1 VVVACWDVIC
11 CRYDD
16 CTFTMH
22 RDMIQAGAP
31 RLFKSILTVHL
42 RLWVVILLLRNG
54 GRWRMETETGEEHE
68 NRVDGGDK

>member
-1 VVVACWDVIC
+1 MFLSDSETKPG
-11 CRYDD
+11 RSYLRE
-16 CTFTMH
+16 T
-22 RDMIQAGAP
+22 GAP